1 MHMDRLRS
9 IEAFVRV
16 ADSQSFASAAAQL
29 GVSRSVITTRVQQL
43 EDFVKAPLFHRTT
56 RSVRLSEIGRAFYR
70 ECADLLARSTQLVE
84 QMRNMKGTPRGVLR
98 VHALPG
104 FALGHFGTLLREFQD
119 RYPEIELDLV
129 ISDAVID
136 PSREGFD
143 CALQIFEPVSNALV
157 VRRLFSWRPVF
168 CASPSYLKKHGLPR
182 SPAALHEHRLG
193 LYSRYP
199 TRDRWVFH
207 AGKKKIVLEL
217 KPFLRTNS
225 VHLLREYAEADAG
238 IVCIPTLV
246 AAESLLAGRLRT
258 ILPEHLISPFWLCAA
273 YPASQRGA
281 LKLKLFLE
289 ALATGPA
296 DEPPWDRELLERGLI
311 PALAPLH

>member
-1 MHMDRLRS
+1 MDRLRS

-16 ADSQSFASAAAQL
+16 AESQSFAGAAEQL

-43 EDFVKAPLFHRTT
+43 EDFVKTPLFHRTT
-56 RSVRLSEIGRAFYR
+56 RNVRLSEIGRAFYR
-70 ECADLLARSTQLVE
+70 ECADLLARSSQLVD
-84 QMRNMKGTPRGVLR
+84 QMRSMKGTPRGTLR

-104 FALGHFGTLLREFQD
+104 FALGHFGTILREFQD

-136 PSREGFD
+136 PVREGFD
-143 CALQIFEPVSNALV
+143 CALQIFEPVSTALV
-157 VRRLFSWRPVF
+157 VRRLFTWRPLF
-168 CASPSYLKKHGLPR
+168 CASPAYLKKHGTPR
-182 SPAALHEHRLG
+182 APAALVDHRLG

-199 TRDRWVFH
+199 WRDRWVFH

-225 VHLLREYAEADAG
+225 VHLLRDYAEADAG
-238 IVCIPTLV
+238 IVCIPSLV
-246 AAESLLAGRLRT
+246 AAEGLLSGRLKVL
-258 ILPEHLISPFWLCAA
+258 LPDHLISPFWLCAV

-289 ALATGPA
+289 ALATAPA
-296 DEPPWDRELLERGLI
+296 DEPPWDRALVAGGLI
-311 PALAPLH
+311 PAHAPLH